1 MIAIHELLSRIS
13 HDKQFARGE
22 FLIGYYDRRED
33 RIIRIPLRKILF
45 KPDDHFSFDLIDTNG
60 VLHSLSTHLIREV
73 QQDGRLIW
81 HSEHGER

>member
-1 MIAIHELLSRIS
+1 VIAIRELLSRIS
-13 HDKQFARGE
+13 HDKRFARGE

-60 VLHSLSTHLIREV
+60 VMHSLSMHLIREV
-73 QQDGRLIW
+73 QQDGKLIW